1 MSRWVVPKREGL
13 KAGDGEPPSGPS
25 ERIAKYIPGEIIS
38 AYTMIYGLL
47 VSYNGG
53 AISETQGD
61 SQNIVVATIIVIL
74 IFFVVNIVYLQ
85 RNPNQ
90 YSRRAHYFVSSVAF
104 VAWVY
109 PISSALL
116 GSLFHGLI
124 AILLQAAAIA
134 LALAVDPKE
143 PGSA

>member
-13 KAGDGEPPSGPS
+13 KAGESEPPSGPS

-53 AISETQGD
+53 AVSETQGD
-61 SQNIVVATIIVIL
+61 NQSIMLATLAIIA
-74 IFFVVNIVYLQ
+74 IFFVVNFIYLKK
-85 RNPNQ
+85 NPNKH
-90 YSRRAHYFVSSVAF
+90 SRQAHYFVSSVAF

-116 GSLFHGLI
+116 GPLFHGLI

-134 LALAVDPKE
+134 LALIVDPKE